1 MPSRAIWT
9 PDRLIH
15 YPAAPET
22 DISPDGTRVVYT
34 VREPLLT
41 DEESKFVTHLYLA
54 GAEGE
59 PLRLTYGEAS
69 DTMPRWSPDGRHIA
83 FLSDRAK
90 GKRNIYVMRI
100 DGGEAWPVT
109 ACERDVTRFAWSPD
123 GTRLAF
129 LMVPPESEERKA
141 AKKAKD
147 DTIRWDVDHE
157 RAHLWVVDV
166 VAGGATPASPRDL
179 TPADDRHVGSMAW
192 SDVGANGQGASTIAY
207 AYQPTPSPDVW
218 CETRLAV
225 VTAGDQPETKE
236 LARVASWNP
245 EIAARDGWVA
255 CATAVEPVCWTINER
270 VALYPLAG
278 GEPQALAATPDGR
291 PYVLGWSADGH
302 SVLALESSGV
312 SSTILALPVDGGE
325 PTALC
330 DGNGYLTA
338 VRTNGK
344 GAFSL
349 VHEDVDCPNRVC
361 LWPAGERVW
370 REVATP
376 LPVDWPVEA
385 VPLTEVVR
393 WQAPDGTEV
402 EGLVTLPVDYAAGKR
417 YPTIVMVHGGPMGVY
432 SRTYVASAG
441 TYPIAAFA
449 ERGYVVLRANPRGS
463 GGYGAAFRA
472 ANVRDWGGGD
482 FCDIMAGVDA
492 LIDRG
497 IADPNRLGIMGW
509 SYGGYMTSWA
519 ITQTTRFRA
528 ASVGAGVTN
537 LMSFNGTTDIPSF
550 LPDYLAAEFWDD
562 PEVYAAHSALF
573 NVKDVTTPTLIQHGE
588 RDDRVPLGQGKEL
601 YNALKR
607 QGVPVEMDIYPR
619 QQHGPSE
626 PRIIM
631 DIMRRNLEWFDRWVM
646 A

>member
-1 MPSRAIWT
+1 MPNEATWT
-9 PDRLIH
+9 PERLIR
-15 YPAAPET
+15 YLATLET
-22 DISPDGTRVVYT
+22 DVSPDGARVAYT
-34 VREPLLT
+34 VREPVLT

-54 GAEGE
+54 EMDGGE
-59 PLRLTYGEAS
+59 PLRLTYGQTSNA
-69 DTMPRWSPDGRHIA
+69 MPRWSPDGRYIA
-83 FLSDRAK
+83 FLSDRAE
-90 GKRNIYVMRI
+90 GERNIHVMRV

-109 ACERDVTRFAWSPD
+109 AFERDIARFSWSPD
-123 GTRLAF
+123 GARLAF
-129 LMVPPESEERKA
+129 VMAPPETEERKA

-147 DTIRWDVDHE
+147 DTIRWGVDHE
-157 RAHLWVVDV
+157 RAHLWVVDLV
-166 VAGGATPASPRDL
+166 TGGAPPAAAHDL
-179 TPADDRHVGSMAW
+179 TPADDRHVGSIAW
-192 SDVGANGQGASTIAY
+192 SDDGSSLAY
-207 AYQPTPSPDVW
+207 TYQPTPSPDVW

-225 VTAGDQPETKE
+225 VTAGDQPETRE

-245 EIAARDGWVA
+245 EIAVRGGWVA
-255 CATAVEPVCWTINER
+255 CPTAVEPVCWTVNDR
-270 VALYPLAG
+270 VVVYPLAG
-278 GEPQALAATPDGR
+278 GEPRTLAATPDGR
-291 PYVLGWSADGH
+291 PYVLGWSADGDA
-302 SVLALESSGV
+302 VLALESSGV
-312 SSTILALPVDGGE
+312 SSAVLALPLDGGE

-330 DGNGYLTA
+330 DGGGYLTA

-349 VHEDVDCPNRVC
+349 VHENADCPNRVC
-361 LWPAGERVW
+361 VWPAGERTW
-370 REVATP
+370 REIATP
-376 LPVDWPVEA
+376 LPADWPVEA
-385 VPLTEVVR
+385 VPRTEVAR

-402 EGLVTLPVDYAAGKR
+402 EGLVTLPTDYVPGRR

-441 TYPIAAFA
+441 MYPIAAFA

-463 GGYGAAFRA
+463 GGYGVAFRA

-482 FCDIMAGVDA
+482 FRDIMAGVDA
-492 LIDRG
+492 LIARG
-497 IADPNRLGIMGW
+497 IADPERLGIMGW
-509 SYGGYMTSWA
+509 SYGGYMTSWT

-573 NVKDVTTPTLIQHGE
+573 NVKGVTTPTLIQHGE

-619 QQHGPSE
+619 QNHGPSE
-626 PRIIM
+626 PRIIV
-631 DIMRRNLEWFDRWVM
+631 DIMRRNLEWFDRWVK